1 MIHQYYIQT
10 SEMFERYIRVFLATW
25 KSPEQNETYGS
36 ENPLHTI
43 FFRRDVNSRK
53 YYMYV
58 FQICLFR
65 NVCVH
70 VCTFKDKYEVSK
82 IKIFVKYYPNY
93 NEVFVGVIFF
103 HTRCNFVRWQ
113 NSTVYVSLRLI
124 RGLFGFLRC
133 LTHWGRV
140 KHICVD
146 K

>member
-1 MIHQYYIQT
+1 M
-10 SEMFERYIRVFLATW
+10 
-25 KSPEQNETYGS
+25 
-36 ENPLHTI
+36 NPPILHTNI
-43 FFRRDVNSRK
+43 WNVWKVHSGLPCHMEVTRTKWNLWLGKSITYHFFRRDVNSRK
-53 YYMYV
+53 YYTYV
-58 FQICLFR
+58 FQICLFG

-103 HTRCNFVRWQ
+103 HTRCIFVRWQ